1 MTRRT
6 ESRAWWTGVLASLAF
21 AAPVWVAPALLAP
34 VLAALLPVAAV
45 AAEPVAR
52 PRKPKAQQVQPAP
65 RQPARAA
72 AGRPAGRAA
81 GRPPGRASGRA
92 AGIASS
98 AATPTQS
105 PASARQAEA
114 DLKALRERIA
124 AISAQV
130 NHDALERDRLGRTL
144 RDAEVAVGSARRGLE
159 AIAGEVDDRVGRRA
173 RLANERANAEATLE
187 RERDALAG
195 QLRVAYRNGPDETL
209 RLLLAGES
217 PADGQRLLGWYGYF
231 SRARAR
237 QLQRID
243 AQIAHI
249 GELDASLAAEQLAL
263 EQLRAGR
270 QKQLGA
276 LEQGRAA
283 RQAALQTLQ
292 QEAESRSAQLARL
305 RGQQANLERLL
316 RELARAARPAA
327 PAGTPDNSTAFGR
340 LRGQLAWPAAGRLLA
355 RFGEQRATGV
365 NWDGV
370 VVGAE
375 RGSPVRAVAAGRVL
389 YADWLPGMGLL
400 AIIDHGEG
408 YFSLYGYNEQLRRA
422 AGDSVAAGEVI
433 GAVGDTGGRPEPQLY
448 FELRRSGKP
457 LNPAPWFRDR
467 AP

>member
-1 MTRRT
+1 VTRRT
-6 ESRAWWTGVLASLAF
+6 ESRVLAGIALMAPLALM
-21 AAPVWVAPALLAP
+21 A
-34 VLAALLPVAAV
+34 LAALRPGTATG
-45 AAEPVAR
+45 AEPVAR
-52 PRKPKAQQVQPAP
+52 AHKPRAHQAQPAA
-65 RQPARAA
+65 RPAVRAG
-72 AGRPAGRAA
+72 AGRPADGTASRPPRRAA
-81 GRPPGRASGRA
+81 AVA
-92 AGIASS
+92 AN
-98 AATPTQS
+98 PVQS

-114 DLKALRERIA
+114 DLKALRDRIA

-159 AIAGEVDDRVGRRA
+159 AIASEVDDRVGRRA

-187 RERDALAG
+187 REREALAG

-231 SRARAR
+231 SRARAQ
-237 QLQRID
+237 QLARID

-249 GELDASLAAEQLAL
+249 GELDASLAAEQVAL

-283 RQAALQTLQ
+283 RQAALQTLK
-292 QEAESRSAQLARL
+292 QESESRSAQLARL
-305 RGQQANLERLL
+305 RSQQADLERLL

-340 LRGQLAWPAAGRLLA
+340 LRGQLAWPAAGRIVA

-365 NWDGV
+365 NWDGI

-389 YADWLPGMGLL
+389 YADWLPGLGLL

-422 AGDSVAAGEVI
+422 AGDPVAAGDVI

-457 LNPAPWFRDR
+457 LNPAPWFRDK